1 MNPLAISDF
10 ASVGDQANSAD
21 TTGYGAVNYSYQIA
35 KYQITQGQ
43 YVEFLNAVART
54 DTYGLYNTNMSGV
67 RGGITRTT
75 VAGTY
80 TYAVK
85 TNMENKPVNLVNWF
99 SCARYCNWLHN
110 GKPTGAQN
118 ASTTENGAYAISGA
132 TATKLSGATYWIPTE
147 NEWYKAA
154 YFSMNKSG
162 SPGYWKYATQSD
174 ADPTPISSNSFGDG
188 ILGAGIV
195 FINSNSVVMATNDP
209 SLGRGQYQ
217 WHARFTGESQ
227 TTNLSNCSPNFA
239 NFFCDVFE
247 ESSTKSSVLRAP
259 ISLSTNYNGTY
270 YCDVT
275 HNGQTTR
282 ITVGTLNITTQV

>member
-1 MNPLAISDF
+1 MNPLAISNF

-21 TTGYGAVNYSYQIA
+21 TTGYGAVNYSYQIS
-35 KYQITQGQ
+35 KYQITQSQ

-67 RGGITRTT
+67 RGGITRTL
-75 VAGTY
+75 AFGTY

-85 TNMENKPVNLVNWF
+85 TNMGNKPINFVNWF

-118 ASTTENGAYAISGA
+118 ASTTENGAYAISG
-132 TATKLSGATYWIPTE
+132 TNATKLSGATYWIPTE

-174 ADPTPISSNSFGDG
+174 ADPKPIYSDSFGDG
-188 ILGAGIV
+188 GAVQLV
-195 FINSNSVVMATNDP
+195 FTVGNRVMAGNDP

-217 WHARFTGESQ
+217 WYARFGGESQ
-227 TTNLSNCSPNFA
+227 TTNLSDCSPNFA
-239 NFFCDVFE
+239 NFFCNVFE
-247 ESSTKSSVLRAP
+247 ESSTKSPVLQA
-259 ISLSTNYNGTY
+259 INLSTDYNGTY

-275 HNGQTTR
+275 YNGQTTR
-282 ITVGTLNITTQV
+282 ITVGTLNTTVQA